1 MASNIFIQPDKKK
14 RLNLDVIGQ
23 LEDDLEA
30 DPLNYNK
37 WTKLIKQVISKDKE
51 EQVRSVYTKYFE
63 IFKFD
68 VSIY

>member
-51 EQVRSVYTKYFE
+51 EHVRSVYTKYFE

>member
-30 DPLNYNK
+30 DPLNYSK